1 MGYNRRAH
9 KIQNLRSKGISM
21 AFVEQ
26 RANGRQVTLIS
37 CWPLLRL
44 LIRGLG
50 FDKKTGA
57 SFSRLCSKKNSEF
70 DVE

>member
-1 MGYNRRAH
+1 
-9 KIQNLRSKGISM
+9 M

-37 CWPLLRL
+37 RGPILRL

-50 FDKKTGA
+50 FDRSKL
-57 SFSRLCSKKNSEF
+57 RLRLATYVVENSEF

>member
-1 MGYNRRAH
+1 
-9 KIQNLRSKGISM
+9 M

-37 CWPLLRL
+37 RGLILRL

-50 FDKKTGA
+50 FDR
-57 SFSRLCSKKNSEF
+57 SRLGLRLAAY
-70 DVE
+70 VV